1 MVSLVALLRF
11 RVLGMCQGNR
21 QVFSRML
28 NTGIQYF
35 PVDSMHTSEQ
45 EYFASQSAIESLHT
59 NIGEGSAENGCP
71 AKSSRF
77 ERGKFKG
84 YGDAPFVDVL
94 TGVRTI

>member
-11 RVLGMCQGNR
+11 RVLGMCQG
-21 QVFSRML
+21 
-28 NTGIQYF
+28 
-35 PVDSMHTSEQ
+35 
-45 EYFASQSAIESLHT
+45 IESLHT